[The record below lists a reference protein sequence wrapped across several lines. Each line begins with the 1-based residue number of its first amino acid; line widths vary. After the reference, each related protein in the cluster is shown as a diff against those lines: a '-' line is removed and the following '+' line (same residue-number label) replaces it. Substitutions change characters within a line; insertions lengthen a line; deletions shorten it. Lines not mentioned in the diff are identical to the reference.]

1 MKKGGFHLTKFS
13 SDSRKFLA
21 MLPEKERANPELNLD
36 LDDLPIG
43 RALGLHWDANSDTLK
58 FKVIP
63 TSKPPTKRGILSTV
77 SSLFDPLGFLS
88 PFILPMNVL
97 LQKLLRIGL
106 QWDESIQEPS
116 LTQWRKWT
124 ESLSS
129 VSDIK
134 IPRWFRCSCPAAI
147 VDIQLHYFSDTYKY
161 GYAAVAYL
169 RFVDDRGRVDCTFF
183 IGKTRNTPLKQWS
196 VPRLELQATV
206 ISTRVRLM
214 ITPPFGQIP

>member
-1 MKKGGFHLTKFS
+1 
-13 SDSRKFLA
+13 

-43 RALGLHWDANSDTLK
+43 RAVGLHWDANSDTFQ

-88 PFILPMNVL
+88 PFILPMKVL
-97 LQKLLRIGL
+97 LQELWRIGL
-106 QWDESIQEPS
+106 QWDESIPEPL

-124 ESLSS
+124 EYLSS

-134 IPRWFRCSCPAAI
+134 IPRWFRCSLPAAI
-147 VDIQLHYFSDTYKY
+147 VDIQLHYFSDTSKY
-161 GYAAVAYL
+161 GYAAIAYL
-169 RFVDDRGRVDCTFF
+169 RFVDDRGRVHCTFV

-196 VPRLELQATV
+196 VPRLELQAV
-206 ISTRVRLM
+206 DQ
-214 ITPPFGQIP
+214 G

>member
-13 SDSRKFLA
+13 SNSRKVLA
-21 MLPEKERANPELNLD
+21 MLPEKEQANPELNLG

-43 RALGLHWDANSDTLK
+43 RALGLHWDANSDTFQ

-63 TSKPPTKRGILSTV
+63 TSKPPTTRGILSTV

-88 PFILPMNVL
+88 PFILPMKVL
-97 LQKLLRIGL
+97 LQELWRIGL
-106 QWDESIQEPS
+106 QWDESIPEPL

-134 IPRWFRCSCPAAI
+134 IPRLSSRLPSPISSFITFPTHPSTGMLP
-147 VDIQLHYFSDTYKY
+147 LLTSDSSMIEEE
-161 GYAAVAYL
+161 
-169 RFVDDRGRVDCTFF
+169 F
-183 IGKTRNTPLKQWS
+183 IARSSLGKR
-196 VPRLELQATV
+196 ATH
-206 ISTRVRLM
+206 L
-214 ITPPFGQIP
+214 